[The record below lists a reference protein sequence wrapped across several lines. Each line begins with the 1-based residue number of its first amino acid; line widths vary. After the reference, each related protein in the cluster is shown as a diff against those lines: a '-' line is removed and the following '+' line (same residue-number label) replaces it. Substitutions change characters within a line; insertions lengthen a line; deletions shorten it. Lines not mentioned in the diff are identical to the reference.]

1 MLVLQAHAKVNLYL
15 DIVERYA
22 DGYHRIESVM
32 QSLTLSDQ
40 LTIRRSPH
48 KISVFCTHP
57 SLNGQKNLAFKAA
70 SLLKSQ
76 VKNEVGADIHIEKNI
91 PIAAGLAGGSADA
104 AATLLGLNKIWQL
117 NLTLPELLKIA
128 EKIGADVP
136 FCLTGGTAL
145 IESKGERITRLPSL
159 PLVYFVVVNPGYPLS
174 TSKIYREYD
183 KRAIPALHRLDLVVQ
198 AIQKRDVEGLS
209 ANLGNVF
216 SKVVYENDP
225 SLKDVAN
232 LLKKNEALG
241 VSISGTGPT
250 IFGLFLTRL
259 AAEKAIEMGKKFYP
273 NYSFLLTHAWNSG
286 VDIIEN

>member
-15 DIVERYA
+15 DIVGRYA

-40 LTIRRSPH
+40 LTIRRASH

-57 SLNGQKNLAFKAA
+57 SLNGEKNLAFKAA
-70 SLLKSQ
+70 SFLKSQ
-76 VKNEVGADIHIEKNI
+76 VKNEIGADIHIEKNI

-145 IESKGERITRLPSL
+145 IENKGSKITKLPPL

-174 TSKIYREYD
+174 TPKIYKEYD
-183 KRAIPALHRLDLVVQ
+183 NRAIPALHRLDLVVQ

-209 ANLGNVF
+209 SNLGNVF

-225 SLKDVAN
+225 SLKEVAN
-232 LLKKNEALG
+232 LLKKNKALA

-259 AAEKAIEMGKKFYP
+259 AAEKAIEKGKEFYP
-273 NYSFLLTHAWNSG
+273 NYSFLLTHSWNSG